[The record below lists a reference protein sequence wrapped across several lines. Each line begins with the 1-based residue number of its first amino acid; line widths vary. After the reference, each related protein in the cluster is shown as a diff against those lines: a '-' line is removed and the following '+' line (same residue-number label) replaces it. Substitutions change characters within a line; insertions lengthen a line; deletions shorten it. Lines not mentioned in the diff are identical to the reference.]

1 MDNYAKIQMKKLF
14 LTLIVAFATAV
25 LLWACSSSNRVVRFP
40 LVGASNTR
48 MLVFEKVELT
58 DTATVLT
65 VRGFNDPEHWI
76 KVSPSIHLV
85 AQNKEYELIGSKGVE
100 PGKELFMPEDGD
112 SCFTLIFEPL
122 PNACSEFDFIDAD
135 AKNGWRMYDI
145 DFTGKRNVAN
155 PTGLPREL
163 KHTSKEASDTP
174 EYAYTF
180 GETTVNIHLMGYRE
194 GCVTDMVFPVNSMFE
209 GQRSIDVE
217 IDPATGTGSVTFMQY
232 GTGCAFPVVNGC
244 GYGQFFIAP
253 NETVD
258 LYVNLAYINQTLQYN
273 YENYKNLAI
282 KGCWTKGSV
291 YDALN
296 NQDSEDV
303 IVLPDSLSIGELIR
317 YDMTADEFTGALID
331 FYHAVCEH
339 AHAQKSGSWAK
350 EICKADA
357 FNTCLIFLNQDF
369 RRWAER
375 ESSVPADYK
384 HDPILPEHYAR
395 MFACVDIENP
405 WLLMNYR
412 SEEVAK
418 AAQKMVSGGYDD
430 TLACWGKARDAVEKA
445 YKNELTDAE
454 LQTMRSWNNSFYA
467 DMCEEILRC
476 TRESIANGSKDLEH
490 VEDISPEALFQAII
504 APHKGKVILV
514 DFWNTWCGP
523 CRKAI
528 KEIEPHKTGQL
539 SSDDLVWVYIAN
551 GTSPIGT
558 YSNMITGIKG
568 VHYRVSDAQWDY
580 LTSKM
585 FDIDGIPSYVLVKKD
600 GTFSL
605 RNDLR
610 DINKMATVLKEE
622 LEKE

>member
-1 MDNYAKIQMKKLF
+1 MKKTLKF
-14 LTLIVAFATAV
+14 LLLGLLLVSCASKNKVIEYPLI
-25 LLWACSSSNRVVRFP
+25 
-40 LVGASNTR
+40 GASNTT

-65 VRGFNDPEHWI
+65 VRGFYTPEHWI
-76 KVSPSIHLV
+76 KVSPNIHLV
-85 AQNKEYELIGSKGVE
+85 TQDKEYELIGSNGVE
-100 PGKELFMPEDGD
+100 LGKELFMPEDGD

-122 PNACSEFDFIDAD
+122 PNACSEFDFIDVD
-135 AKNGWRMYDI
+135 AKDGWRVYGI
-145 DFTGKRNVAN
+145 DLTGKRDVAN

-163 KHTSKEASDTP
+163 KHTAKEASDTP

-244 GYGQFFIAP
+244 GYGEFFIAP

-273 YENYKNLAI
+273 YENYKNLAV

-296 NQDSEDV
+296 NRDSEDV
-303 IVLPDSLSIGELIR
+303 IALSDSLLIEEFIR
-317 YDMTADEFTGALID
+317 YDMTADEYTGALID
-331 FYHAVCEH
+331 FYRAVCEH

-350 EICKADA
+350 EMCKADA
-357 FNTCLIFLNQDF
+357 FNTCLVFLNGDY
-369 RRWAER
+369 RRWAKR

-384 HDPILPEHYAR
+384 HDQILPEHYAR

-418 AAQKMVSGGYDD
+418 AAQKMQSGSTDS
-430 TLACWGKARDAVEKA
+430 TLACWGAALEAVGKA

-454 LQTMRSWNNSFYA
+454 LQTMRSWSNPFYA
-467 DMCEEILRC
+467 DICEDILRR
-476 TRESIANGSKDLEH
+476 TREAIAKSSQDLEH
-490 VEDISPEALFQAII
+490 VEGIAPEALFHAII
-504 APHKGKVILV
+504 APHKGKVVLV

-528 KEIEPHKTGQL
+528 KEIEPYKTGQL

-585 FDIDGIPSYVLVKKD
+585 FDIDGIPSYVLVNRD
-600 GTFSL
+600 GSYSL

-610 DINKMATVLKEE
+610 RHSNMLSVLKEK
-622 LEKE
+622 LEKK

>member
-1 MDNYAKIQMKKLF
+1 MKKTLKF
-14 LTLIVAFATAV
+14 L
-25 LLWACSSSNRVVRFP
+25 LLGLLLVSCASKNKVIEYP
-40 LVGASNTR
+40 MVGASNTT

-65 VRGFNDPEHWI
+65 VRGFYTPEHWI
-76 KVSPSIHLV
+76 KVSPNIHLV
-85 AQNKEYELIGSKGVE
+85 TQDKEYELIGSNGVE
-100 PGKELFMPEDGD
+100 LGKELFMPEDGD
-112 SCFTLIFEPL
+112 SCFMLIFESL
-122 PNACSEFDFIDAD
+122 PNECKVFDFIEAGAED
-135 AKNGWRMYDI
+135 GWRVYDI
-145 DFTGKRNVAN
+145 DLTGERNVAN

-163 KHTSKEASDTP
+163 KHTSKKAGDTP

-244 GYGQFFIAP
+244 GYGEFFIAP

-273 YENYKNLAI
+273 YENYKNLAV

-296 NQDSEDV
+296 NRDSEDV
-303 IVLPDSLSIGELIR
+303 IALSDSLLIGEFIR

-331 FYHAVCEH
+331 FYRAVCEH
-339 AHAQKSGSWAK
+339 ADAQKSGSWAK
-350 EICKADA
+350 EMCKADA
-357 FNTCLIFLNQDF
+357 FNTCLVFLNGDY
-369 RRWAER
+369 RRWAKR

-384 HDPILPEHYAR
+384 HDQILPEHYAR

-418 AAQKMVSGGYDD
+418 AAQKMQSGSTDS
-430 TLACWGKARDAVEKA
+430 TLACWGATLEAVGKA

-454 LQTMRSWNNSFYA
+454 LQTMRSWSNPFYA
-467 DMCEEILRC
+467 DICEDILRR
-476 TRESIANGSKDLEH
+476 TREAIAKSSQDLEH
-490 VEDISPEALFQAII
+490 VEGIAPEALFHAII
-504 APHKGKVILV
+504 APHKGKVVLV

-523 CRKAI
+523 CRKSI
-528 KEIEPHKTGQL
+528 KEIEPYKTGQL

-585 FDIDGIPSYVLVKKD
+585 FDIDGIPSYVLVNRD
-600 GTFSL
+600 GSYSL

-610 DINKMATVLKEE
+610 RHSNMLSVLKEE

>member
-1 MDNYAKIQMKKLF
+1 MKKTLKF
-14 LTLIVAFATAV
+14 L
-25 LLWACSSSNRVVRFP
+25 LLGLLLVSCASKNKVIEYP
-40 LVGASNTR
+40 MVGASNTT

-65 VRGFNDPEHWI
+65 VRGFYTPEHWI
-76 KVSPSIHLV
+76 KVSPNIHLV
-85 AQNKEYELIGSKGVE
+85 TQDKEYELIGSKGVE

-112 SCFTLIFEPL
+112 SCFMLIFESL
-122 PNACSEFDFIDAD
+122 PNECKVFDFIEAGAED
-135 AKNGWRMYDI
+135 GWRVYDI
-145 DFTGKRNVAN
+145 DLTGERNVAN

-163 KHTSKEASDTP
+163 KHTSKKAGDTP

-244 GYGQFFIAP
+244 GYGEFFIAP

-273 YENYKNLAI
+273 YENYKNLAV

-296 NQDSEDV
+296 NRDSEDV
-303 IVLPDSLSIGELIR
+303 IALSDSLLIGEFIR

-331 FYHAVCEH
+331 FYRAVCEH

-350 EICKADA
+350 EMCKADA
-357 FNTCLIFLNQDF
+357 FNTCLVFLNGDY
-369 RRWAER
+369 RRWAKR

-384 HDPILPEHYAR
+384 HDQILPEHYAR

-418 AAQKMVSGGYDD
+418 AAQKMQSGSTNS
-430 TLACWGKARDAVEKA
+430 TLACWGKARGVVEKA

-454 LQTMRSWNNSFYA
+454 LQTMRSWSNPFYA
-467 DMCEEILRC
+467 DICEDILRR
-476 TRESIANGSKDLEH
+476 TREAIAKSSQDLEH
-490 VEDISPEALFQAII
+490 VEGIAPEALFHAII
-504 APHKGKVILV
+504 APHKGKVVLV

-528 KEIEPHKTGQL
+528 KEIEPYKTGQL

-585 FDIDGIPSYVLVKKD
+585 FDIDGIPSYVLVNRD
-600 GTFSL
+600 GSYSL

-610 DINKMATVLKEE
+610 RHSNMLSVLKEE

>member
-1 MDNYAKIQMKKLF
+1 MKKTLKF
-14 LTLIVAFATAV
+14 LLLGLLMVSCASKNKV
-25 LLWACSSSNRVVRFP
+25 LEFP
-40 LVGASNTR
+40 LVGASNTT

-65 VRGFNDPEHWI
+65 VRGFYTPEHWI
-76 KVSPSIHLV
+76 KVSPNIHLV
-85 AQNKEYELIGSKGVE
+85 TQDKEYELIGSNGVE
-100 PGKELFMPEDGD
+100 LGKELFMPEDGD
-112 SCFTLIFEPL
+112 SCFTLTFESL
-122 PNACSEFDFIDAD
+122 SNTCSEFDFIDVD
-135 AKNGWRMYDI
+135 AKDGWRVYDI
-145 DFTGKRNVAN
+145 DLTGKRNVAN

-273 YENYKNLAI
+273 YENYKNLAV

-303 IVLPDSLSIGELIR
+303 IALSDSLLIDEFIR

-331 FYHAVCEH
+331 FYRAVCEH

-350 EICKADA
+350 EMCKADA
-357 FNTCLIFLNQDF
+357 FNVCLVFLNQDF
-369 RRWAER
+369 RRWANR

-418 AAQKMVSGGYDD
+418 AAQKMQSGSTDS
-430 TLACWGKARDAVEKA
+430 TLACWGAALEAVGKA
-445 YKNELTDAE
+445 YKNELTDCE
-454 LQTMRSWNNSFYA
+454 LQTMRSWSNPFYA
-467 DMCEEILRC
+467 DMCEDILRR
-476 TRESIANGSKDLEH
+476 TREAIAKSSQDLEG
-490 VEDISPEALFQAII
+490 IAPEALFHAII
-504 APHKGKVILV
+504 APHKGKVVLV

-585 FDIDGIPSYVLVKKD
+585 FDIDGIPSYVLVNRD
-600 GTFSL
+600 GSYSL
-605 RNDLR
+605 RNDLH
-610 DINKMATVLKEE
+610 DINKMVTVLKEE

>member
-1 MDNYAKIQMKKLF
+1 MKKTLKF
-14 LTLIVAFATAV
+14 L
-25 LLWACSSSNRVVRFP
+25 LLGLLLVSCASKNKVIEYP
-40 LVGASNTR
+40 MVGASNTT

-65 VRGFNDPEHWI
+65 VRGFYTPEHWI
-76 KVSPSIHLV
+76 KVSPNIHLV
-85 AQNKEYELIGSKGVE
+85 TQDKEYELIGSNGVE
-100 PGKELFMPEDGD
+100 LGKELFMPEDGD

-135 AKNGWRMYDI
+135 AKNGWRMYGI
-145 DFTGKRNVAN
+145 DLTGKRDVAN

-163 KHTSKEASDTP
+163 KYTSKEASDTP

-244 GYGQFFIAP
+244 GYGEFFIAP

-273 YENYKNLAI
+273 YENYKNLAV

-296 NQDSEDV
+296 NRDSEDV
-303 IVLPDSLSIGELIR
+303 IALSDSLLIEEFIR
-317 YDMTADEFTGALID
+317 YDMTADEYTGALID
-331 FYHAVCEH
+331 FYRAVCEH

-350 EICKADA
+350 EMCKADA
-357 FNTCLIFLNQDF
+357 FNTCLVFLNGDY
-369 RRWAER
+369 RRWAKR

-384 HDPILPEHYAR
+384 HDQILPEHYAR

-418 AAQKMVSGGYDD
+418 AAQKLQSGSTDS
-430 TLACWGKARDAVEKA
+430 TLACWGATLEAVGKA
-445 YKNELTDAE
+445 YKNEFTDAE
-454 LQTMRSWNNSFYA
+454 LQTMRSWSNPFYA
-467 DMCEEILRC
+467 DICEDILRR
-476 TRESIANGSKDLEH
+476 TREAIAKSSQDLEH
-490 VEDISPEALFQAII
+490 VEGIAPEALFHAII
-504 APHKGKVILV
+504 APHKGKVVLV

-528 KEIEPHKTGQL
+528 KEIEPYKTGQL

-585 FDIDGIPSYVLVKKD
+585 FDIDGIPSYVLVNRD
-600 GTFSL
+600 GSYSL

-610 DINKMATVLKEE
+610 RHSNMLSVLKEE

>member
-1 MDNYAKIQMKKLF
+1 MKKTLKFF
-14 LTLIVAFATAV
+14 LLG
-25 LLWACSSSNRVVRFP
+25 LLLVSCASKNKVIEYP
-40 LVGASNTR
+40 LVGASNTT

-65 VRGFNDPEHWI
+65 VRGFYTPEHWI
-76 KVSPSIHLV
+76 KVSPNIHLV
-85 AQNKEYELIGSKGVE
+85 TQDKEYELIGSNGVE
-100 PGKELFMPEDGD
+100 LGKELFMPEDGD
-112 SCFTLIFEPL
+112 SCFMLIFESL
-122 PNACSEFDFIDAD
+122 PNECKVFDFIEAD
-135 AKNGWRMYDI
+135 AEDGWRVYDI
-145 DFTGKRNVAN
+145 DLTGKRNVAN

-163 KHTSKEASDTP
+163 KHAPKAASDTP

-180 GETTVNIHLMGYRE
+180 GETTVNIHLLGYRE

-273 YENYKNLAI
+273 YENYKNLAV

-296 NQDSEDV
+296 NRDSEDV
-303 IVLPDSLSIGELIR
+303 IALPDSLHIGELIS

-331 FYHAVCEH
+331 FYRAVCEH
-339 AHAQKSGSWAK
+339 ADAQKSGSWAK
-350 EICKADA
+350 EMCKADA
-357 FNTCLIFLNQDF
+357 FNTCLVFLNGDY
-369 RRWAER
+369 RRWAKR

-384 HDPILPEHYAR
+384 HDQILPEHYAR

-418 AAQKMVSGGYDD
+418 AAQKMQSGSTDS
-430 TLACWGKARDAVEKA
+430 TLACWGATLEAVGKA
-445 YKNELTDAE
+445 YKNEFTDAE
-454 LQTMRSWNNSFYA
+454 LQTMRSWSNPFYA
-467 DMCEEILRC
+467 DICEDILRR
-476 TRESIANGSKDLEH
+476 TREAIAKSSQDLEH
-490 VEDISPEALFQAII
+490 VEGIAPEALFHAII
-504 APHKGKVILV
+504 APHKGKVVLV

-528 KEIEPHKTGQL
+528 KEIEPYKTGQL

-585 FDIDGIPSYVLVKKD
+585 FDIDGIPSYVLVNRD
-600 GTFSL
+600 GSYSL

-610 DINKMATVLKEE
+610 RHSNMLSVLKEK

>member
-1 MDNYAKIQMKKLF
+1 MKKTLKF
-14 LTLIVAFATAV
+14 L
-25 LLWACSSSNRVVRFP
+25 LLGLLLVSCASKNKVIEYP
-40 LVGASNTR
+40 MVGASNTT

-65 VRGFNDPEHWI
+65 VRGFYTPEHWI
-76 KVSPSIHLV
+76 KVSPNIHLV
-85 AQNKEYELIGSKGVE
+85 TQDKEYELIGSKGVE

-112 SCFTLIFEPL
+112 SCFMLIFESL
-122 PNACSEFDFIDAD
+122 PNECKVFDFIEAGAED
-135 AKNGWRMYDI
+135 GWRVYDI
-145 DFTGKRNVAN
+145 DLTGERNVAN

-163 KHTSKEASDTP
+163 KHTSKKAGDTP

-244 GYGQFFIAP
+244 GYGEFFIAP

-273 YENYKNLAI
+273 YENYKNLAV

-296 NQDSEDV
+296 NRDSEDV
-303 IVLPDSLSIGELIR
+303 IALSDSLLIGEFIR

-331 FYHAVCEH
+331 FYRAVCEH
-339 AHAQKSGSWAK
+339 ADAQKSGSWAK
-350 EICKADA
+350 EMCKADA
-357 FNTCLIFLNQDF
+357 FNTCLVFLNGDY
-369 RRWAER
+369 RRWAKR

-384 HDPILPEHYAR
+384 HDQILPEHYAR

-418 AAQKMVSGGYDD
+418 AAQKMQSGSTDS
-430 TLACWGKARDAVEKA
+430 TLACWGATLEAVGKA

-454 LQTMRSWNNSFYA
+454 LQTMRSWSNPFYA
-467 DMCEEILRC
+467 DICEDILRR
-476 TRESIANGSKDLEH
+476 TREAIAKSSQDLEH
-490 VEDISPEALFQAII
+490 VEGIAPEALFHAII
-504 APHKGKVILV
+504 APHKGKVVLV

-523 CRKAI
+523 CRKSI
-528 KEIEPHKTGQL
+528 KEIEPYKTGQL

-585 FDIDGIPSYVLVKKD
+585 FDIDGIPSYVLVNRD
-600 GTFSL
+600 GSYSL

-610 DINKMATVLKEE
+610 RHSNMLSVLKEE

>member
-1 MDNYAKIQMKKLF
+1 MKKTLKF
-14 LTLIVAFATAV
+14 LLLGLLLVSCASKNKV
-25 LLWACSSSNRVVRFP
+25 LEFP
-40 LVGASNTR
+40 LVGASNTTK
-48 MLVFEKVELT
+48 LVFEKVELT

-65 VRGFNDPEHWI
+65 VRGFAPEHWI
-76 KVSPSIHLV
+76 KVSPNIHLV
-85 AQNKEYELIGSKGVE
+85 TQDKEYELIGSNGVE
-100 PGKELFMPEDGD
+100 LGKELFMPEDGD
-112 SCFTLIFEPL
+112 SCFTLTFEPL
-122 PNACSEFDFIDAD
+122 SNTCSEFDFIDVG
-135 AKNGWRMYDI
+135 AKDGWRVYDI
-145 DFTGKRNVAN
+145 DLTGKRNVAN

-209 GQRSIDVE
+209 GLRSIDVE

-244 GYGQFFIAP
+244 GYGEFFIAP
-253 NETVD
+253 NETVN

-273 YENYKNLAI
+273 YENYKNLAV

-296 NQDSEDV
+296 NSDSEDV
-303 IVLPDSLSIGELIR
+303 IALSDSLLIDDFIR

-331 FYHAVCEH
+331 FYRAVCEH

-350 EICKADA
+350 EMCKADA

-375 ESSVPADYK
+375 ESSVPAGYK

-418 AAQKMVSGGYDD
+418 AAQEMQSGSADS
-430 TLACWGKARDAVEKA
+430 TLACWGAALEAVGKA
-445 YKNELTDAE
+445 YKNELTDFE
-454 LQTMRSWNNSFYA
+454 LQTMRSWSNPFYA
-467 DMCEEILRC
+467 DMCEDILRR
-476 TRESIANGSKDLEH
+476 TREAIAKSSQDLEH
-490 VEDISPEALFQAII
+490 VEGIAPEALFHAII
-504 APHKGKVILV
+504 APHKGKVVLI

-523 CRKAI
+523 CRNAI
-528 KEIEPHKTGQL
+528 KEMEPHKTGQL

-585 FDIDGIPSYVLVKKD
+585 FDIDGIPSYVLVNRD
-600 GTFSL
+600 GSYSL

-610 DINKMATVLKEE
+610 RHSNMLSVLKEE
-622 LEKE
+622 LEKK

>member
-1 MDNYAKIQMKKLF
+1 MKKTLKF
-14 LTLIVAFATAV
+14 LLLGLLLVSCASKNKV
-25 LLWACSSSNRVVRFP
+25 LEFP
-40 LVGASNTR
+40 LVGASNTTK
-48 MLVFEKVELT
+48 LVFEKVELT

-65 VRGFNDPEHWI
+65 VRGFAPEHRI
-76 KVSPSIHLV
+76 KVSPNIHLV
-85 AQNKEYELIGSKGVE
+85 TQDKEYELIGSNGVE
-100 PGKELFMPEDGD
+100 LGKELFMPEDGD
-112 SCFTLIFEPL
+112 SCFTLTFEPL
-122 PNACSEFDFIDAD
+122 SNTCSEFDFIDVG
-135 AKNGWRMYDI
+135 AKDGWRVYDI
-145 DFTGKRNVAN
+145 DLTGKRNVAN

-174 EYAYTF
+174 EYAYTY

-244 GYGQFFIAP
+244 GYGEFFIAP
-253 NETVD
+253 NETID

-273 YENYKNLAI
+273 YENYKNLAV

-296 NQDSEDV
+296 NRDSEDV
-303 IVLPDSLSIGELIR
+303 IALSDSLLIGEFIR

-331 FYHAVCEH
+331 FYRAVCEH

-375 ESSVPADYK
+375 ESSVPAGYK

-418 AAQKMVSGGYDD
+418 AAHKMQSGSTDS
-430 TLACWGKARDAVEKA
+430 TLACWGAALEAVGKA
-445 YKNELTDAE
+445 YKNELADCE
-454 LQTMRSWNNSFYA
+454 LQTMRSWSNPFYA
-467 DMCEEILRC
+467 DMCEDVLRR
-476 TRESIANGSKDLEH
+476 TREAIAKSSQDLEH
-490 VEDISPEALFQAII
+490 VEGIAPEALFHAII
-504 APHKGKVILV
+504 APHKGKVVLV

-523 CRKAI
+523 CRNAI

-585 FDIDGIPSYVLVKKD
+585 FDIDGIPSYVLVNRD
-600 GTFSL
+600 GSYSL

-610 DINKMATVLKEE
+610 RHSNMLSVLKEE
-622 LEKE
+622 LEKK